1 LKLGSNPAGNRVA
14 GAGMPMAALFRNR
27 RIAKMAQ
34 HSRARGVLALLALL
48 ALAAAPACNKLRARD
63 LLNKGVEAYKV
74 GHYDASVEFFK
85 EAKELDPT
93 LLNARLYLATAYA
106 SQYIPG
112 APSEEN
118 TRRGQQAIEEYK
130 EILQINPNSLQAIDG
145 IGWMLFQMA
154 ANPYDPK
161 KLEEAKEYYQKHIE
175 IKPSDPEPYYWVG
188 VIDWTIAFRHN
199 KELRNQYNEKARKP
213 LKEDDPLPA
222 SLRNEFVNQYGPFV
236 DEGVKDL
243 QQAIILRP
251 DYADAMAYL
260 NLLYRQK
267 ADMAAS
273 SDKRAQLLQQADALV
288 DKVREIKQK
297 EMTAPQGKS

>member
-1 LKLGSNPAGNRVA
+1 MAHKSRV
-14 GAGMPMAALFRNR
+14 
-27 RIAKMAQ
+27 Q
-34 HSRARGVLALLALL
+34 GVLALLALL
-48 ALAAAPACNKLRARD
+48 ALAAAPACDKLKARD

-74 GHYDASVEFFK
+74 GHYDESVEYFK
-85 EAKELDPT
+85 QAKQLDPT

-130 EILQINPNSLQAIDG
+130 EILQIRPNNLQAIDG

-161 KLEEAKEYYQKHIE
+161 KLEGAKEYYQKHIE
-175 IKPSDPEPYYWVG
+175 IKPTDPDPYYWVG
-188 VIDWTIAFRHN
+188 VIDWTVAFRHN
-199 KELRNQYNEKARKP
+199 KDLRNQYNEKARKP
-213 LKEDDPLPA
+213 LKEDDALPA
-222 SLRNEFVNQYGPFV
+222 GLRQDFAKQYGSLV
-236 DEGVKDL
+236 DEGIKDL

-273 SDKRAQLLQQADALV
+273 SDERAQLLQQADALV

-297 EMTAPQGKS
+297 EMAAPQGKS

>member
-1 LKLGSNPAGNRVA
+1 MPRTLRV
-14 GAGMPMAALFRNR
+14 
-27 RIAKMAQ
+27 
-34 HSRARGVLALLALL
+34 SGVVAILAVL
-48 ALAAAPACNKLRARD
+48 ALAAAPACDKLKARD

-74 GHYDASVEFFK
+74 GHYDEAVECFK
-85 EAKELDPT
+85 QAKELDPG

-118 TRRGQQAIEEYK
+118 TRKGEQAIQEYR
-130 EILQINPNSLQAIDG
+130 EILQFDPSNLSAIDG
-145 IGWMLFQMA
+145 TGWMLFQMA

-161 KLEEAKEYYQKHIE
+161 KLEGAKTFYQKHVE
-175 IKPSDPEPYYWVG
+175 IKPGDPEPYYWVA
-188 VIDWTIAFRHN
+188 VIDWTVTFRQN
-199 KELRNQYNEKARKP
+199 KELRNQYNESARKP
-213 LKEDDPLPA
+213 IKEDDPLPTSQRDQFA
-222 SLRNEFVNQYGPFV
+222 NRYGSVV
-236 DEGVKDL
+236 DEGIKDL
-243 QQAIILRP
+243 QQAIELRP

-273 SDKRAQLLQQADALV
+273 SDERVQLLQQADALV
-288 DKVREIKQK
+288 DKVREIKQR

>member
-1 LKLGSNPAGNRVA
+1 MVHNSRV
-14 GAGMPMAALFRNR
+14 
-27 RIAKMAQ
+27 
-34 HSRARGVLALLALL
+34 HGVLALLALL
-48 ALAAAPACNKLRARD
+48 ALAAAPACNKLKARD

-74 GHYDASVEFFK
+74 GHYDESVEYFQQ
-85 EAKELDPT
+85 AKELDPS

-118 TRRGQQAIEEYK
+118 LRRGQQAIEEYK
-130 EILQINPNSLQAIDG
+130 EILQIDPKNLSAIDG
-145 IGWMLFQMA
+145 TGWILFQMA
-154 ANPYDPK
+154 ANPYDPQ
-161 KLEEAKEYYQKHIE
+161 KLEAAKGFYEKHIQ

-188 VIDWTIAFRHN
+188 VIDWTVAFRHN
-199 KELRNQYNEKARKP
+199 KDLRTQYNEKARKP

-222 SLRNEFVNQYGPFV
+222 NLRGEFTGKYGAVV
-236 DEGVKDL
+236 DEGIKDL
-243 QQAIILRP
+243 QQAIELRP

-273 SDKRAQLLQQADALV
+273 SDERAQLLQQADQLV

>member
-1 LKLGSNPAGNRVA
+1 
-14 GAGMPMAALFRNR
+14 MNR
-27 RIAKMAQ
+27 RVAKMAQ
-34 HSRARGVLALLALL
+34 NLRVGGVLAALAVL
-48 ALAAAPACNKLRARD
+48 ALAAAPACDKLKARD
-63 LLNKGVEAYKV
+63 MLNKGVEAYKV
-74 GHYDASVEFFK
+74 GHYDESVEFFK
-85 EAKELDPT
+85 QAKELDPG

-118 TRRGQQAIEEYK
+118 LRKGEQAVEEYK
-130 EILQINPNSLQAIDG
+130 EILQIDPSNLSAIDG
-145 IGWMLFQMA
+145 IGWMFFQMA
-154 ANPYDPK
+154 GNPYTPK
-161 KLEEAKEYYQKHIE
+161 KLEEAKSYYLKHIQ

-188 VIDWTIAFRHN
+188 VIDWTVAFRHN
-199 KELRNQYNEKARKP
+199 KELRSQYNGQARKP
-213 LKEDDPLPA
+213 LKEEDPLPS
-222 SLRNEFVNQYGPFV
+222 SLRDEFTSRYGSVV
-236 DEGVKDL
+236 DEGIKDL
-243 QQAIILRP
+243 QQAIELRP

-273 SDKRAQLLQQADALV
+273 SDERAQLLQQADALV

>member
-1 LKLGSNPAGNRVA
+1 MAQNSRVA
-14 GAGMPMAALFRNR
+14 G
-27 RIAKMAQ
+27 
-34 HSRARGVLALLALL
+34 VLAVLAVL
-48 ALAAAPACNKLRARD
+48 ALAAAPACNKLKARD
-63 LLNKGVEAYKV
+63 MLNKGVEAYKV
-74 GHYDASVEFFK
+74 GHYDQSVEYFK
-85 EAKELDPT
+85 QAKELDPG

-118 TRRGQQAIEEYK
+118 MRKGEQAVEEYK
-130 EILQINPNSLQAIDG
+130 EILQLDPKNLSAIDG

-154 ANPYDPK
+154 GNPYDPK
-161 KLEEAKEYYQKHIE
+161 KLEGAKSYYQKHIE

-188 VIDWTIAFRHN
+188 VIDWTVAFRHN
-199 KELRNQYNEKARKP
+199 KELRNQYNEKARRP
-213 LKEDDPLPA
+213 LREDDPLPA
-222 SLRNEFVNQYGPFV
+222 SLREAFTGGYGTVV
-236 DEGVKDL
+236 DEGIKDL
-243 QQAIILRP
+243 EQSIELRP

-273 SDKRAQLLQQADALV
+273 SDERTQLLRQADALV